1 MSTLTLE
8 ITPETYH
15 KLSEY
20 ALHTGKTI
28 DRLGR
33 ELIET
38 ALDARPLPETESV
51 RDILQRH
58 GRIRPLGQ
66 TLRQKIQPDVALT
79 DVRQALNQ
87 AAGPALSEIILA
99 QRGAK
104 T

>member
-8 ITPETYH
+8 ITSETYQ

-20 ALHTGKTI
+20 AVNSGKTI

-33 ELIET
+33 ELLET
-38 ALDARPLPETESV
+38 ALDAHPLPESESV

-66 TLRQKIQPDVALT
+66 SLRQKIQSDVALA

-87 AAGPALSEIILA
+87 AAGPTLSEIILA